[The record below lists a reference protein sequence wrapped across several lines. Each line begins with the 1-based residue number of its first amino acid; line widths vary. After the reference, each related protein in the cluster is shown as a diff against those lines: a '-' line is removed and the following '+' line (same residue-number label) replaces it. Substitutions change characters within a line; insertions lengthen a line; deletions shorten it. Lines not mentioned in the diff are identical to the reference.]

1 MINDYGQDTYK
12 VLSKLL
18 KLTFT
23 KNLKDSGIKFNGIYQ
38 LKNLTNNVEF
48 YMVEVNNTQ
57 IRFKTPKDFLLH
69 FMTFLK
75 KNISECKIEYQRLT
89 TRPIDEFTD
98 EIGLEMRYKAIDY
111 YIFQQSELLEF
122 FKMHYEKI
130 KAANVQDKNNII

>member
-23 KNLKDSGIKFNGIYQ
+23 KYLKDSGIKFNGIYQ
-38 LKNLTNNVEF
+38 LKNLTNGVEF
-48 YMVEVNNTQ
+48 YMIEVNNIQ
-57 IRFKTPKDFLLH
+57 IRFKTSKDFLLH

-75 KNISECKIEYQRLT
+75 KNIAECNIEYQRLT
-89 TRPIDEFTD
+89 TRAIDEFTD
-98 EIGLEMRYKAIDY
+98 EIGLEMRYKEIDY
-111 YIFQQSELLEF
+111 YIYQQSELLKF
-122 FKMHYEKI
+122 IKIHYEKV